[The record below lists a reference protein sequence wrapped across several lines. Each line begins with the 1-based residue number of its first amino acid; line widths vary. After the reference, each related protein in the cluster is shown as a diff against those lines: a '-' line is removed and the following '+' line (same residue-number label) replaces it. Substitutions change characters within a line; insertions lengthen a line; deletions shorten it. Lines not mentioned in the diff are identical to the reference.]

1 MNDELKK
8 QIEGMG
14 QDKQFQ
20 DRIRQLE
27 DEKNALLDYIEENI
41 EKSTSSP
48 LVPQQPAGSGSRQPR
63 EGGDHI
69 SEVNRL
75 SQMNEGLKLQEKV
88 LR

>member
-8 QIEGMG
+8 QIEGMS

-20 DRIRQLE
+20 ERIRQLE

-48 LVPQQPAGSGSRQPR
+48 LVS
-63 EGGDHI
+63 
-69 SEVNRL
+69 
-75 SQMNEGLKLQEKV
+75 
-88 LR
+88 